1 MAHLYSTRQIVKIP
15 STLLSESK
23 PKWDLKISLQELR
36 ANNQLIGLASSYVIR
51 TLDKLSSSGYSEE
64 RVVKL
69 KQQKGQLLKE
79 KTSAQTKKQI
89 IKVNKEM
96 FEQL

>member
-89 IKVNKEM
+89 IKVVIK
-96 FEQL
+96 LAIK

>member
-1 MAHLYSTRQIVKIP
+1 MAYLYSTRQIVKIP

>member
-1 MAHLYSTRQIVKIP
+1 MAHLYSIRQIVKIP

-69 KQQKGQLLKE
+69 KHPEGQL
-79 KTSAQTKKQI
+79 
-89 IKVNKEM
+89 V
-96 FEQL
+96 